1 MRGRQPVPTQ
11 AKPACLNVDL
21 DDSTVGGQIDQA
33 SSVAA
38 MDPTRYGTA
47 FRAGR
52 HLRARPRHHDD
63 LRGPDLD
70 AIDSKAGW
78 RQRRSMGLTA
88 HLW

>member
-11 AKPACLNVDL
+11 AKPACLNADL

-33 SSVAA
+33 S
-38 MDPTRYGTA
+38 TRYGTA